1 MVLKVSTERHK
12 FNTLEYNKKKG
23 TENLINTII
32 NTKRISGDPF
42 FDFL

>member
-23 TENLINTII
+23 TENLINT
-32 NTKRISGDPF
+32 KRISGDPF